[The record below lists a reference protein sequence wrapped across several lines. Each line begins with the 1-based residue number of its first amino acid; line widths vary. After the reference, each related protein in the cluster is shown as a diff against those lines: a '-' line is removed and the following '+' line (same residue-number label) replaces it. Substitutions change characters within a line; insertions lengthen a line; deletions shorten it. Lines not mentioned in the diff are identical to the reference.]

1 MKQTTKAVIAA
12 SAFGCAALFSFG
24 WSEQG
29 GVSLSVENAQAR
41 VGRPWTPVSVAG
53 VARRQHRRS
62 VYGYG
67 VGAGAVAV
75 GTAAA
80 VAAANSPYYNNT
92 GYYGTGYDN
101 DGVYHGWGSPGYYN
115 NGAYGTAPHA
125 TGYTTTAPYTGGVVA
140 QPGYASGAPYA
151 ARAAYDTGP
160 HYTGW
165 YQGGPYHGYGTWDE
179 YAKRNGIVC
188 QPGTTVKLEDGNTY
202 PCQ

>member
-29 GVSLSVENAQAR
+29 GVSLSIENAQAR
-41 VGRPWTPVSVAG
+41 FGRPLTPVSVAG

-80 VAAANSPYYNNT
+80 VAAANSPYYGGT
-92 GYYGTGYDN
+92 GYYD
-101 DGVYHGWGSPGYYN
+101 DGAYHGWGWGSQPSTTGYYTN
-115 NGAYGTAPHA
+115 
-125 TGYTTTAPYTGGVVA
+125 APYNGGVVA
-140 QPGYASGAPYA
+140 GTAYSGAPYA
-151 ARAAYDTGP
+151 AQASYDTGP
-160 HYTGW
+160 HYRGW
-165 YQGGPYHGYGTWDE
+165 YPGGPYHGYGTWDE
-179 YAKRNGIVC
+179 YAARYSIIC
-188 QPGTTVKLEDGNTY
+188 QPGSTVKLNDGLTY
-202 PCQ
+202 LCQ